1 MQCQRCPCYAISNF
15 SSLLYREWVPI
26 EKTVVFKKF
35 RQSEPPQTVLLE
47 GDPGV
52 GKTTFLK
59 QYAYSWS
66 CDILD
71 CHEKGATE
79 PCKGHAWM
87 LVVYLA
93 AGSMKETSEKEIH
106 QGIKCEKQLQDR
118 AMRYIQ
124 TDGRGVLVEYDAVD
138 EVHNRDVRKS
148 ISKFITES
156 NEGRRHTKVFVS
168 TRKRLENID
177 RSIIDRLLNMRG
189 FTLEQ
194 GIEYIE
200 TYLKEVHPS
209 EKKDLLDLIKRN
221 KEDLKVVLWNPLR
234 AHVFSELVAS
244 NQMTIP
250 DLEDLNQIKLYCRL
264 EEHLIR
270 RDSESRHSSD
280 GKSHAGKF
288 YNICLECLLS
298 DMRQIPQE
306 MLDKNNLPADS
317 PYHVFLIKHEYVDE
331 FAEDRIYHTFTHDVL
346 FEYFAA
352 RGLVDL
358 MKCGSTS
365 TATCRAVSL
374 LLSARTDIPNVMGLT
389 FGFVTQYEHCLK
401 EWVYGMVQ
409 SMIILQDPSGT
420 MVKDSKEIF
429 DQLRELGPSILKKD
443 FEKCTSE
450 KLEMLWTEIGQTFND
465 TKQADGLKQTGFFAG
480 LHNIKDLPKY
490 VLQTVLLLFPQ
501 KC

>member
-1 MQCQRCPCYAISNF
+1 MNF
-15 SSLLYREWVPI
+15 DIFYIFLFRDWETIPNPSL
-26 EKTVVFKKF
+26 FKKF
-35 RQSEPPQTVLLE
+35 LRSEPPQTVLLE
-47 GDPGV
+47 GNPGV

-71 CHEKGATE
+71 CHEKGKTE
-79 PCKGHAWM
+79 PCQGHAWM
-87 LVVYLA
+87 LVVYVDG
-93 AGSMKETSEKEIH
+93 GSITGTATNGIH
-106 QGIKCEKQLQDR
+106 SGILCNDHHKDKVMD
-118 AMRYIQ
+118 YIQ
-124 TDGRGVLVEYDAVD
+124 KDGNGVLVEYDAVD
-138 EVHNRDVRKS
+138 EVHNIEIREGISEYLMKSKNRKC
-148 ISKFITES
+148 
-156 NEGRRHTKVFVS
+156 NTKVFVS
-168 TRKRLENID
+168 TRKRLGNINKSVIH
-177 RSIIDRLLNMRG
+177 RFLKLRG

-194 GIEYIE
+194 GIEFIE
-200 TYLKEVHPS
+200 IYLKEVHSS
-209 EKKDLLDLIKRN
+209 EKKDLLDLIKRK

-234 AHVFSELVAS
+234 ASVFSELVARD
-244 NQMTIP
+244 QMTIA
-250 DLEDLNQIKLYCRL
+250 DLEDLNQIKLYRRL
-264 EEHLIR
+264 EDHLIR
-270 RDSESRHSSD
+270 RESESRGSD
-280 GKSHAGKF
+280 GKSHAGNF
-288 YNICLECLLS
+288 YNLCLECLLS
-298 DMRQIPQE
+298 DKRQIPQE
-306 MLDKNNLPADS
+306 MLDKNNIPADS
-317 PYHVFLIKHEYVDE
+317 PYHVFLTKHEYVDE

-352 RGLVDL
+352 RGLIDL
-358 MKCGSTS
+358 MKCGSIS
-365 TATCRAVSL
+365 TANCRAVSL

-420 MVKDSKEIF
+420 MVKDSKEIL

-490 VLQTVLLLFPQ
+490 VLQTVLLLFPP